1 VQIKEPKS
9 ILKKITQLKKL
20 KKKSV
25 VIGFPKGWNPY
36 PNGTSV
42 ALIATVH
49 EFGSAIRNIPPRP
62 YFRTTLQKNNFY
74 KSLREMT
81 FKKVI
86 RGELSQSV
94 AMHQLGD
101 TIAND
106 IKDAI
111 IDVDS
116 PALKVE
122 TIKNKGSSN
131 PLIDTGHL
139 KQSVT
144 YKVVK

>member
-1 VQIKEPKS
+1 
-9 ILKKITQLKKL
+9 
-20 KKKSV
+20 
-25 VIGFPKGWNPY
+25 
-36 PNGTSV
+36 
-42 ALIATVH
+42 
-49 EFGSAIRNIPPRP
+49 
-62 YFRTTLQKNNFY
+62 
-74 KSLREMT
+74 MT